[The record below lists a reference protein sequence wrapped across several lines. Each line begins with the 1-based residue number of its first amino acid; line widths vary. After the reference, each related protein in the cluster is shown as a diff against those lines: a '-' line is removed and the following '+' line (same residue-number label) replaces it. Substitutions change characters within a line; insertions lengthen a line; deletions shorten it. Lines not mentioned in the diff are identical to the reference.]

1 VVVRRA
7 IAGDEPTIRSLR
19 LQALTDAPAAFGST
33 YERELARTPQD
44 WSRWIEPN
52 ATFLFEEWGLFD
64 EAGAE
69 PSGIVAAMRE
79 PDEPGVMQLVS
90 MWVRPSARRAGVGDA
105 LVRTVV
111 DWAAEQQAR
120 ELRVWVMLENAPAT
134 HLYERNGFRA
144 TGRQTV
150 RERDGAIEIEMH
162 RH

>member
-44 WSRWIEPN
+44 WQRWIEPN
-52 ATFLFEEWGLFD
+52 PTFLFDQAGLFD

-69 PSGIVAAMRE
+69 PSGIVCAIRE
-79 PDEPGVMQLVS
+79 PEEPGVVQLVS

-105 LVRTVV
+105 LVRAVV
-111 DWAAEQQAR
+111 DWAAEQRAR

-134 HLYERNGFRA
+134 RLYERNGFRP
-144 TGRQTV
+144 TGTQTV
-150 RERDGAIEIEMH
+150 RERDGAIEIEM
-162 RH
+162 RRL